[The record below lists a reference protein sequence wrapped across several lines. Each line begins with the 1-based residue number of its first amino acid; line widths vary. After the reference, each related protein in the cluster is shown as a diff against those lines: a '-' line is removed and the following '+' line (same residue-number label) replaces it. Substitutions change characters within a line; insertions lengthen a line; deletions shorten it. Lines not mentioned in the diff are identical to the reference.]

1 MGEGESGTPGGPEP
15 EVLLPMEGAG
25 TRTLPSGKKSDP
37 SRFCPGFLGIAQLSP
52 GPARLTLWNKLPARM
67 HFLAPAWLCG
77 PGCRVGV
84 GAKMA
89 PQQPPGE
96 RELLP
101 ASLSLLQGGGLHPPP
116 PASLFCLEASSAG
129 VTFYSGERKE
139 GGWVQPA
146 GQSIACALR
155 APACH
160 VSHTRRGG
168 RQPCRASGPQGTP
181 LNWPH

>member
-1 MGEGESGTPGGPEP
+1 
-15 EVLLPMEGAG
+15 
-25 TRTLPSGKKSDP
+25 
-37 SRFCPGFLGIAQLSP
+37 
-52 GPARLTLWNKLPARM
+52 
-67 HFLAPAWLCG
+67 
-77 PGCRVGV
+77 
-84 GAKMA
+84 MA

-129 VTFYSGERKE
+129 VTFYSGEKKE

-155 APACH
+155 APVCH
-160 VSHTRRGG
+160 LSHTRRGG
-168 RQPCRASGPQGTP
+168 RQPCRASGPPGNPPELAPLTSPHITHPTACELPPVSAPNSTP
-181 LNWPH
+181 LWLPTLFACWLHGPGLAAPLDSKDGVSPIRTDPTPSPL